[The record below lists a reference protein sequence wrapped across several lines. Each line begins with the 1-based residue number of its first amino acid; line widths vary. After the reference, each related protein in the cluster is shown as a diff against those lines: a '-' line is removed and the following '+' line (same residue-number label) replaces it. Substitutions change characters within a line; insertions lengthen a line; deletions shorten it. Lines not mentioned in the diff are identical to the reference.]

1 MLDLLVMI
9 HTIAVLDSAALIF
22 TTQTLIA
29 LSIRITQWCQHT
41 NFTKQQNNVH
51 FFHIKCAH
59 QQLMEQIQL
68 HIITRH
74 LSQEFM
80 SILPTH
86 QPIRYTCAC
95 CLLSFKSLKELPTCS
110 LHLLPWLLDWL
121 FSSPEISN
129 FKEI

>member
-1 MLDLLVMI
+1 MLDLLVRR
-9 HTIAVLDSAALIF
+9 HTIVVLGSAALIF

-51 FFHIKCAH
+51 FFHTKCAH

-68 HIITRH
+68 HIITQH

-86 QPIRYTCAC
+86 KHIRYTCAC
-95 CLLSFKSLKELPTCS
+95 CLLSFKSLKELPTWI